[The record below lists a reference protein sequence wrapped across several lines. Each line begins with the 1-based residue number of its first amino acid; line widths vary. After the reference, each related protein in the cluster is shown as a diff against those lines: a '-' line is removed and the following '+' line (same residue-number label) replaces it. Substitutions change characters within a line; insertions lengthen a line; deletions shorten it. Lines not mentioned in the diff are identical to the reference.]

1 MATTAQLK
9 IQIQADMA
17 QAKKDLEAINQV
29 VAEMSP
35 QAQLTAQSLREV
47 DSGLSSLQS
56 VVLGAATA
64 FLSLQTAM
72 QAIRV
77 SDDYNQMASR
87 IKMVTTST
95 EEYTMVQERLMQV
108 ADRTYKPIST
118 IQELFVRSASSMR
131 ELGYSTKETVDFIDS
146 ISSSLT
152 INSASADKSNTAI
165 AALSKSMTTGKV
177 AAQEWE
183 TVMNVMPTIAADI
196 ATYLRETGKE
206 ANATEQSVKNMAKD
220 GQISME
226 LMAASAI
233 YAKDKVAEL
242 AEKMPTTFGDAMAR
256 LGSHLA
262 AYLADTNN
270 SIGAT
275 EKLVEAINFV
285 TQHLDEFAKVVAAL
299 VAGALARYGVIL
311 VQNTLTTIKAAAA
324 KKILIAQEVALAQAQ
339 VAATR
344 AALTEATGHTQAM
357 AAARAHQAAL
367 VQLAAAQKAA
377 STVMLGMGLPGLAMT
392 VASVAAGWLLFRD
405 STNEATGSLDK
416 FGKTADEAKQKL
428 KNLSTEQAARALQE
442 QNKAIDTQT
451 KKLNSA
457 KDEILSILNELNNNS
472 AYYGKQGAFGLNEE
486 EVTKAQKQLYE
497 IRKALDDGGKGA
509 QQHIEILKQINPVY
523 DSAAE
528 KLTEYIAV
536 VVDESKELD
545 SLTEVRDTY
554 KNKVEDDTQATDQNS
569 KAHREFLSSAN
580 GLDGEIK
587 KFTTS
592 IDSNI
597 ASARTSTDVI
607 SSLET
612 QLTTLKNTAGATPE
626 KIDELTKSLD
636 KLKAKQQELDNS
648 KNEKYLTEL
657 KKENETA
664 GMSSWDKK
672 RYEINNNKTWTGDQ
686 KEQALAVVTKGEA
699 QEKASKAAEKAK
711 STADSLAKSN
721 LSYVQGLEKQAAA
734 LNLGKVATLEY
745 ELAQKQLSGAL
756 LERAKASIEAF
767 RAAQQLANA
776 KVNSGMQ
783 VELLRLTGQDYQAD
797 LLELES
803 KFKETTEQLKK
814 EGNTAGLEIAEQ
826 LLNTG
831 KAKAQID
838 AIKKE
843 IEKAFNKQSVAEQ
856 GIQAQVTARQ
866 ISQYEGQKRL
876 TELHKQTAAVVEQY
890 LPELEKAAQMPGAM
904 GEQSASYLAEVNNQL
919 LVLKTTT
926 NELENAFRTGLQDG
940 LQSSVEGMIKG
951 TMDLRDAVIN
961 LADSILTDVGNLAAQ
976 KVSEIATDKMM
987 QLFNFSS
994 DQSTPQ
1000 ATAIS
1005 NASEQGAQAMKLGIE
1020 QGSQLAAQN
1029 LATAMQSNAGT
1040 ATAIPSV
1047 NTQASD
1053 GVTQGVNSGLQEAVQ
1068 GGDKT
1073 ASTSIA
1079 DSMLQAGSQVGSML
1093 SSSLLS
1099 GGNFLQQGLM
1109 SVFQSLMSMLGG
1121 GAGGAGGLASSAAS
1135 LITGAMGFSS
1145 GGRVQGAGTGT
1156 SDSIPA
1162 WLSNDEFVTQSKVVR
1177 QPGMLAF
1184 LHDLNRRG
1192 WGAVHDLTR
1201 VRHSTGGLAGIP
1213 APSVPSPISSMVQPI
1228 TNTGSATTVE
1238 NAVNLHVYDDPNRII
1253 GAATSDAGME
1263 QYYLKVERNPQR
1275 LKSILG
1281 I

>member
-47 DSGLSSLQS
+47 DNNLSALSG

-72 QAIRV
+72 QAIKL

-87 IKMVTTST
+87 IKMVTAST
-95 EEYTMVQERLMQV
+95 EEYTMVQERLMIV

-152 INSASADKSNTAI
+152 INSASTDRANLAI
-165 AALSKSMTTGKV
+165 AALNRSMTAGKV

-183 TVMNVMPTIAADI
+183 MVMNVMPTIAADI

-206 ANATEQSVKNMAKD
+206 ATATEQSVKNMAKD

-242 AEKMPTTFGDAMAR
+242 AENMPTTFGDAMTK
-256 LGSHLA
+256 LGNHLA

-311 VQNTLTTIKAAAA
+311 VQNTLTTIKTAAA
-324 KKILIAQEVALAQAQ
+324 KKALIAQEVALAQAQ

-377 STVMLGMGLPGLAMT
+377 STVMFGMGLPGLAMT
-392 VASVAAGWLLFRD
+392 VASVAAGWLLFSD
-405 STNEATGSLDK
+405 NTDTATASLDK
-416 FGKTADEAKQKL
+416 FGKSAAEAKEKL
-428 KNLSTEQAARALQE
+428 QSLSVEQAARAIIE
-442 QNKAIDTQT
+442 QNKAIDTQV
-451 KKLNSA
+451 KKLTNL
-457 KDEILSILNELNNNS
+457 KDEAFNILNLLNTQS
-472 AYYGKQGAFGLNEE
+472 TTFEKEGMYGITSDKA
-486 EVTKAQKQLYE
+486 TKIQKELYE
-497 IRKALDDGGKGA
+497 IRKAFEEGGKGA
-509 QQHIEILKQINPVY
+509 QEHIQILKELSPIYNGV
-523 DSAAE
+523 SE
-528 KLTEYIAV
+528 TLTEYAGKLT
-536 VVDESKELD
+536 DESNGLK

-554 KNKVEDDTQATDQNS
+554 KAKVEGETKATDEANQA
-569 KAHREFLSSAN
+569 KREFISTAN
-580 GLDGEIK
+580 NLEGELK
-587 KFTTS
+587 KLTGS
-592 IDSNI
+592 IDGNI
-597 ASARTSTDVI
+597 K
-607 SSLET
+607 SSRSMADIIATLEANINN
-612 QLTTLKNTAGATPE
+612 LKETAGATPE
-626 KIDELTKSLD
+626 RIDELTKSLG
-636 KLKAKQQELDNS
+636 KLKEQQAALNAINNKKFLDNLQ
-648 KNEKYLTEL
+648 KQTD
-657 KKENETA
+657 TA
-664 GMSSWDKK
+664 GLSSFDKQ
-672 RYEINNNKTWTGDQ
+672 RYEIDHHETLTETDKKVAKASVAKQ
-686 KEQALAVVTKGEA
+686 EA
-699 QEKASKAAEKAK
+699 QENARKAAEKTK
-711 STADSLAKSN
+711 STSESLAKSN
-721 LSYVQGLEKQAAA
+721 LSWVEGLEKQNAT

-797 LLELES
+797 LLELEN

-876 TELHKQTAAVVEQY
+876 TQLHKQTAAVVEQY

-1040 ATAIPSV
+1040 GTAIPSV
-1047 NTQASD
+1047 NTQASGD
-1053 GVTQGVNSGLQEAVQ
+1053 VAQGVNSGLQEAVQ
-1068 GGDKT
+1068 GGGKT

-1109 SVFQSLMSMLGG
+1109 SVFQSLMSILGG

-1135 LITGAMGFSS
+1135 LITGAMGFSG

-1213 APSVPSPISSMVQPI
+1213 APSVPSPISSMVQPV